1 MACTGTLFLKMNR
14 EPEAAMR
21 VFWVAAAAAVLVCN
35 GARAAEGPAP
45 ENGDA
50 AVGIS
55 ILCNTP
61 QQAEQ
66 FVSLRGKGAAPE
78 KAMQVVNASARD
90 GHACGVA
97 AVAYIRN
104 QTVGTVKLKD
114 RLVQIVRI
122 NVVAGFTGSR
132 WERATADMIQYAVLE
147 GTGES
152 V

>member
-1 MACTGTLFLKMNR
+1 
-14 EPEAAMR
+14 MR
-21 VFWVAAAAAVLVCN
+21 IFWVAAAAACLF
-35 GARAAEGPAP
+35 AAGRVQRMGLRRKMATRPSVS
-45 ENGDA
+45 G
-50 AVGIS
+50 

-66 FVSLRGKGAAPE
+66 FVSLRGKGAAARKGDAGRE
-78 KAMQVVNASARD
+78 CRARD

-122 NVVAGFTGSR
+122 NVVAGFTGSG

-147 GTGES
+147 GAGES

>member
-1 MACTGTLFLKMNR
+1 
-14 EPEAAMR
+14 
-21 VFWVAAAAAVLVCN
+21 V
-35 GARAAEGPAP
+35 RAAEGPAP
-45 ENGDA
+45 ESGDA
-50 AVGIS
+50 AVGVG
-55 ILCNTP
+55 ILCNTK
-61 QQAEQ
+61 Q
-66 FVSLRGKGAAPE
+66 FVSLRRKGAAPE
-78 KAMQVVNASARD
+78 KAMQVVNADARD

-122 NVVAGFTGSR
+122 NVVAGFTGSG

-147 GTGES
+147 GAGES

>member
-1 MACTGTLFLKMNR
+1 
-14 EPEAAMR
+14 MR
-21 VFWVAAAAAVLVCN
+21 IYWLAAAAVVVVC
-35 GARAAEGPAP
+35 GAVRAAEGPAP
-45 ENGDA
+45 ESGDA
-50 AVGIS
+50 AVGVG

-61 QQAEQ
+61 QQAKQ
-66 FVSLRGKGAAPE
+66 FVSLRRKGAAPE
-78 KAMQVVNASARD
+78 KAMQVVNADARE

-122 NVVAGFTGSR
+122 NVVAGFTGSG

-147 GTGES
+147 GAGES